1 MPRIPRLKGEHCTYH
16 VIQRGNERKNI
27 FLDDRDKQRFLDT
40 LASIKDK
47 FNCKF
52 YAYCLMNNHVHLVV
66 DTNGSDISQ
75 IMKSL
80 NVSYVLYF
88 NRKYDRCGH
97 LFQDRFKSEVIDNDQ
112 YLLEVTRYIHLNPVK
127 ANIVKNAAQYPWS
140 SYLVYIGKEGYAPKM
155 VDTSLVLKYFSDDY
169 AKACKNY
176 LEYVQRKTDAETEK
190 GQCLAILD
198 FPDVENEAI
207 REPADNARVMSLIE
221 AVASQYN
228 TSVSDLIG
236 KRTPHTAA
244 RNDAIKQIKRSCNL
258 GMRDIGMLFGGLSES
273 SVSKI
278 LKESQ

>member
-27 FLDDRDKQRFLDT
+27 FLDDRDKQKFLDT

-127 ANIVKNAAQYPWS
+127 ANMVKNAAQYPWS
-140 SYLVYIGKEGYAPKM
+140 SYLVYTGKEGYAPNI

-169 AKACKNY
+169 TKACKKY
-176 LEYVQRKTDAETEK
+176 LEYVQRNTDSETEE

-198 FPDVENEAI
+198 FPDVENEAM